1 MCDFK
6 IKKIKGTRRKLAP
19 GRKIWK
25 LLEDSFE
32 NSDFR
37 SYNIKYRVKNKMLLL
52 KVIGT
57 FLKQLC
63 ERLQIEVIDR
73 KKAQADIKKRF
84 SGVTLVLV

>member
-1 MCDFK
+1 
-6 IKKIKGTRRKLAP
+6 
-19 GRKIWK
+19 
-25 LLEDSFE
+25 
-32 NSDFR
+32 
-37 SYNIKYRVKNKMLLL
+37 MLLL